1 MTMKNRLW
9 RAAAWEKKADDK
21 GHMTQALEKIYLDL
35 AEGGVGTIIT
45 GYAFVREEEQPNPN
59 MMGIY
64 DDSFI
69 PEYQD
74 LTKKVHE
81 RGANIV
87 MQIVYGGSQTD
98 FRPEGR
104 LIWGPSA
111 VADVNYGVVPTPMTV
126 EDIQSLVASF
136 AEAALRVK
144 KSGFDG
150 VELHGAHGYLLS
162 QFLMPYYNRR
172 TDQYGGSLENR
183 ARIIYETVQAI
194 RKEVGQD
201 YPVLI
206 KLDGTDNWGEN
217 GLTSEECIEVAKGL
231 EASGITAIEISG
243 GHRAEPLRQKLIQE
257 QSQSYFRHE
266 AAAVATAVNVPVI
279 LVGGNRSVT
288 VMKEVLENTDIEYFS
303 MARTLHS
310 EPDLP
315 QKWEKGYQGRPR
327 CVSCNQCWHEE
338 SNTCVLDRS
347 V

>member
-1 MTMKNRLW
+1 MTLKNRLW

-21 GHMTQALEKIYLDL
+21 GHMTEALEKVYLDL
-35 AEGGVGTIIT
+35 AKGGVGTIIT

-69 PEYQD
+69 PEYQK
-74 LTKKVHE
+74 LTQKVHE

-98 FRPEGR
+98 FQPENR
-104 LIWGPSA
+104 LIWGASA
-111 VADVNYGVVPTPMTV
+111 VADVNHGVIPTPMTK
-126 EDIQSLVASF
+126 EDIKSLVNSF

-150 VELHGAHGYLLS
+150 VELHGAHGYLFS

-172 TDQYGGSLENR
+172 TDEYGGSIENR
-183 ARIIYETVQAI
+183 ARIIFETVRAI
-194 RKEVGQD
+194 REKVGPD

-206 KLDGTDNWGEN
+206 KLDGTDNWGEH
-217 GLTSEECIEVAKGL
+217 GLTNEECIGVVKGL
-231 EASGITAIEISG
+231 EACGISAIEISG
-243 GHRAEPLRQKLIQE
+243 GHRANPLRQKLIKE
-257 QSQSYFRHE
+257 KSQSYFHPE
-266 AAAVATAVNVPVI
+266 AAAVAEAVNVPVI
-279 LVGGNRSVT
+279 LVGGNRSVSK
-288 VMKEVLENTDIEYFS
+288 MEEILGNTEIEYFS

-315 QKWEKGYQGRPR
+315 GRWQDGYQGRPR
-327 CVSCNQCWHEE
+327 CVSCNQCWGEE
-338 SNTCVLDRS
+338 SNECVLADK
-347 V
+347 